1 MALGCAM
8 NLPNIGSM
16 SDYRKYT
23 GWIIKDGHVVCP
35 HCAAKAAA
43 KPMVAVIVATIE
55 AHECP
60 SQREIEIEAEAMRAA
75 KQAWR

>member
-1 MALGCAM
+1 M

-16 SDYRKYT
+16 TDYKKYT
-23 GWIIKDGHVVCP
+23 GWIIEDGHVVCP
-35 HCAAKAAA
+35 HCAAKAAV

-60 SQREIEIEAEAMRAA
+60 NWPEIEIEAEVMRAA